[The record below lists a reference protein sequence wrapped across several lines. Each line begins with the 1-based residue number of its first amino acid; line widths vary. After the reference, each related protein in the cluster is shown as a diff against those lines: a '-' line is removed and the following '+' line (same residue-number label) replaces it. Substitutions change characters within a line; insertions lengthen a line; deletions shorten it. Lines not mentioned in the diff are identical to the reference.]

1 MQAASCRQVSTE
13 NGVRKRRPALLAMRA
28 AEFRM
33 QVKFISP
40 HCKDDTKII
49 RTFAGKP
56 IPL

>member
-1 MQAASCRQVSTE
+1 MCGS
-13 NGVRKRRPALLAMRA
+13 RRPAFAAMRA